1 MSDFNSGVGGPG
13 EIDPEWA
20 GDAETLYRRHRTL
33 LISVAVGMFR
43 VPKADA
49 ENLIHE
55 VLLTFVQHR
64 KRIAEAR
71 DWLVAAISNAS
82 RHYRRSRRRRALPD
96 RVGERAYD
104 NLAQELDTMDRELEV
119 QFEDYIGHAD
129 FADRRTGR
137 SMSVL
142 ELFVSTY
149 ANL

>member
-33 LISVAVGMFR
+33 LISVAVGRFR
-43 VPKADA
+43 VPEGDA

-55 VLLTFVQHR
+55 VLLTFVQHP
-64 KRIAEAR
+64 KRIAHAWE
-71 DWLVAAISNAS
+71 WLVAAISNAS
-82 RHYRRSRRRRALPD
+82 RHYWRAHGRTPALPD

-104 NLAQELDTMDRELEV
+104 SLAD
-119 QFEDYIGHAD
+119 AD
-129 FADRRTGR
+129 SWDLRTAR